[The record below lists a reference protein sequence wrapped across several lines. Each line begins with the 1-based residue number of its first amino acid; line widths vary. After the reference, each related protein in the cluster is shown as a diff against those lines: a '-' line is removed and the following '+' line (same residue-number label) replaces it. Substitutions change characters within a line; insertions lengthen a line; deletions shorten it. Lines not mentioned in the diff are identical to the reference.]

1 MKWCLILFLAFAS
14 VAWTDTLEL
23 ISGEVLE
30 GEMLSENARELEF
43 EISRTRSRSY
53 RNVLIVSHDVIKKI
67 SRTTPK
73 PQILPEITEDSRLS
87 NDTPKEVKAT
97 YSLAKL
103 QDLLRQNKSL
113 MEDGKYDE
121 SIALYK
127 SVVDEAYEASKVE
140 TNLLARMEL
149 ATVEESGYKYW
160 IVALEGKGDSLEEK
174 ERRLEVIIE
183 GEVDIAED
191 NLAKH
196 RNQTKHQ
203 NQTRTNSSGSSRPV
217 VRLGTGRTR
226 STVTNGGPVETRLK
240 LRYEQALNR
249 KRQFD
254 AWAKNNA
261 EDVKNLEAEAALLKE
276 KAKQLSKELYTLKRQ
291 ARELERLRR

>member
-1 MKWCLILFLAFAS
+1 
-14 VAWTDTLEL
+14 
-23 ISGEVLE
+23 
-30 GEMLSENARELEF
+30 
-43 EISRTRSRSY
+43 
-53 RNVLIVSHDVIKKI
+53 
-67 SRTTPK
+67 
-73 PQILPEITEDSRLS
+73 
-87 NDTPKEVKAT
+87 
-97 YSLAKL
+97 
-103 QDLLRQNKSL
+103 
-113 MEDGKYDE
+113 
-121 SIALYK
+121 
-127 SVVDEAYEASKVE
+127 
-140 TNLLARMEL
+140 MEL

-196 RNQTKHQ
+196 RS
-203 NQTRTNSSGSSRPV
+203 QTRTNSSGSSRSV
-217 VRLGTGRTR
+217 VKLGTGRTR
-226 STVTNGGPVETRLK
+226 STITSGGPVETRLK
-240 LRYEQALNR
+240 LRYGQALNR

>member
-53 RNVLIVSHDVIKKI
+53 RNVLIVSHDVVKKI

-87 NDTPKEVKAT
+87 KDAPKEVKAT
-97 YSLAKL
+97 YSLARL

-113 MEDGKYDE
+113 MEEGKYDE

-183 GEVDIAED
+183 GQVDIAED
-191 NLAKH
+191 NLSKH
-196 RNQTKHQ
+196 RNQG
-203 NQTRTNSSGSSRPV
+203 RTSGSGSGRSV
-217 VRLGTGRTR
+217 VKLGTGRTR
-226 STVTNGGPVETRLK
+226 SNVSSGGPAETRLK

-249 KRQFD
+249 KSQFD
-254 AWAKNNA
+254 AWAKANA
-261 EDVKNLEAEAALLKE
+261 EEVKNLEAEATLLKE

>member
-1 MKWCLILFLAFAS
+1 MKWYLIIFLAFAP

-43 EISRTRSRSY
+43 EISRTRSRSF
-53 RNVLIVSHDVIKKI
+53 RNVLIVSHDLIKKI

-73 PQILPEITEDSRLS
+73 PQILPEITEDSRLRS
-87 NDTPKEVKAT
+87 DTPKEVKAT
-97 YSLAKL
+97 YSRAKL
-103 QDLLRQNKSL
+103 KDLLRQNKSL

-127 SVVDEAYEASKVE
+127 TVVDEAYEASKVE

-174 ERRLEVIIE
+174 ERRLETIIE

-196 RNQTKHQ
+196 RNQT
-203 NQTRTNSSGSSRPV
+203 RTNSRGSGRSV
-217 VRLGTGRTR
+217 VKLGTGRTR
-226 STVTNGGPVETRLK
+226 STVTSEGPAETRLK
-240 LRYEQALNR
+240 LRYEQVLNR
-249 KRQFD
+249 KSQFD
-254 AWAKNNA
+254 AWAKANA
-261 EDVKNLEAEAALLKE
+261 EEVKNLEAEAALLKE
-276 KAKQLSKELYTLKRQ
+276 KAKQLSGELSTLKRQ
-291 ARELERLRR
+291 ARELERLKR